1 MRLAIAALLLPAA
14 FMPAASARSLEQ
26 IKAFGTLSVCLPANS
41 LPFSSRHDTPAGFEV
56 ELANVLA
63 RELGV
68 SLETDWVISPIQ
80 VLRANCD
87 LLLDVIADPEAQ
99 DNSHLVLSKPY
110 YRSGVALVVPQGSPI
125 TSLAALDAHTKVA
138 VQVGSIVSMILSQR
152 QVGLTTYA
160 FEDEMLQAVADG
172 EADAAAVTPVSAGYF
187 NLAHP
192 DHKLTILPPDEADQ
206 RLVWNIAIGMR
217 KPDPGLREAMNKAI
231 DQLSANGTIAS
242 IYGRYGVTLLPPKP

>member
-1 MRLAIAALLLPAA
+1 
-14 FMPAASARSLEQ
+14 
-26 IKAFGTLSVCLPANS
+26 
-41 LPFSSRHDTPAGFEV
+41 
-56 ELANVLA
+56 
-63 RELGV
+63 
-68 SLETDWVISPIQ
+68 VISPVQ
-80 VLRANCD
+80 VVRANCD

-99 DNSHLVLSKPY
+99 GESHLALSKPY
-110 YRSGVALVVPQGSPI
+110 YRSGVALVVPQGSRI
-125 TSLAALDAHTKVA
+125 TSFAALDGHTKVA

-152 QVGLTTYA
+152 HVGLSTYA

-187 NLAHP
+187 NLSHP

-217 KPDPGLREAMNKAI
+217 KPDQALRKAMDNAI
-231 DQLSANGTIAS
+231 DQLSANGTIAD

>member
-1 MRLAIAALLLPAA
+1 MRLAIAALLLSAA
-14 FMPAASARSLEQ
+14 VAPAASARSLDQ
-26 IKAFGTLSVCLPANS
+26 IKASGTLSVCLP
-41 LPFSSRHDTPAGFEV
+41 V
-56 ELANVLA
+56 ELARVLA
-63 RELGV
+63 HQLGV

-99 DNSHLVLSKPY
+99 GESHLVLSKPY
-110 YRSGVALVVPQGSPI
+110 YRSGVALVAPQGSPI
-125 TSLAALDAHTKVA
+125 ASFAALDGRTKVA

-152 QVGLTTYA
+152 HVGLSTYA

-172 EADAAAVTPVSAGYF
+172 EADAAAVTPLSAGYF

-206 RLVWNIAIGMR
+206 RLVWNVAIGMR
-217 KPDPGLREAMNKAI
+217 KPDQALREAMDRAI
-231 DQLSANGTIAS
+231 DQLSANGTIAG
-242 IYGRYGVTLLPPKP
+242 IYGRYGVMLPPPKP